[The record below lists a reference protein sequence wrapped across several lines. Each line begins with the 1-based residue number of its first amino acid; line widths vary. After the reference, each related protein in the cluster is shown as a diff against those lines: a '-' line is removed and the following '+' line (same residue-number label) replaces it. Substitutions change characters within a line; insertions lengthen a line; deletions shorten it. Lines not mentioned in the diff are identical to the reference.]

1 MKSARFRTGRWSRI
15 GKPAVALVAVA
26 IGGAAVLTS
35 CAGGAGQ
42 HAAASRTAAG
52 RTASRV
58 TATPVV
64 AIGQFTG
71 RAPSEIGFSADGGNV
86 VTGLRWQSWTASGAA
101 GQGTSGIESCVP
113 NCAQGSVRYVPTTI
127 TLSSPVN
134 GKFTVITEKRN
145 GQTATA
151 KWPVMW
157 PLDAS

>member
-1 MKSARFRTGRWSRI
+1 M
-15 GKPAVALVAVA
+15 PAVALVTVA
-26 IGGAAVLTS
+26 IGGAAALTS

-52 RTASRV
+52 GPASRG

-64 AIGQFTG
+64 AIGRFTG
-71 RAPSEIGFSADGGNV
+71 RAPAEIEFSADGGNV

-101 GQGTSGIESCVP
+101 GRGTSGIESCVP
-113 NCAQGSVRYVPTTI
+113 NCAQGSVRHVPTTI

-145 GQTATA
+145 GQTSTG
-151 KWPVMW
+151 KWPVRW
-157 PLDAS
+157 PLGAS